1 MPDPDTARPDRRK
14 PAVPEHADP
23 TLVPPRSEPG
33 EGRLADPREG
43 PAAAESVRGDVE
55 DDASI
60 PRPDSVR
67 AGL

>member
-1 MPDPDTARPDRRK
+1 MPDSETAPTDRRK

-23 TLVPPRSEPG
+23 TLVPPRPEPG

-60 PRPDSVR
+60 PRQDSVR
-67 AGL
+67 EGI

>member
-1 MPDPDTARPDRRK
+1 MPDPETARPDRRK

-23 TLVPPRSEPG
+23 TLVPSRSELG

-60 PRPDSVR
+60 PRQDSVR
-67 AGL
+67 AGI